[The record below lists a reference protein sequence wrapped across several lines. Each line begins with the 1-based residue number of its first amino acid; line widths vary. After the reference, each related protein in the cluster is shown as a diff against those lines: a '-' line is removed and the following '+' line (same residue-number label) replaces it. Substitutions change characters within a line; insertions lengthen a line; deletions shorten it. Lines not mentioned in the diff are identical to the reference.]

1 MKGGWAGAKVSSA
14 SEETGGA
21 RRTPVTSRR
30 YGGERPHPRGGG
42 TGVTGA
48 AIGARSAPFRAQ
60 SRFPTKGKTCFLS
73 RICHAEGV
81 RTKANPRS
89 A

>member
-30 YGGERPHPRGGG
+30 SRWEAPTPKGGG
-42 TGVTGA
+42 TGGTRPSEMKCSITVFICRQTP
-48 AIGARSAPFRAQ
+48 IVEYSAP
-60 SRFPTKGKTCFLS
+60 S
-73 RICHAEGV
+73 V
-81 RTKANPRS
+81 
-89 A
+89 